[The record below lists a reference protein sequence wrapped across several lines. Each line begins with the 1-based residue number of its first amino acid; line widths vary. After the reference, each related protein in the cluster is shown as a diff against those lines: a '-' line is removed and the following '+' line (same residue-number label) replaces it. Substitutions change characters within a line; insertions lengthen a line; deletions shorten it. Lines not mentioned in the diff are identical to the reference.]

1 MIACVFPA
9 AALIIQSGNM
19 SNPKTILIVDDSRV
33 SRMMIRSLI
42 LAKHPD
48 WQVEEVASG
57 EEALE
62 KIRTLVP
69 HLITL
74 DINMP
79 GMGGIAAAEAL
90 LQECP
95 GTRIVL
101 LSGNIQESSH
111 RKAAQMGVGFVEKPI
126 TESCV
131 ANVLAYL
138 ER

>member
-1 MIACVFPA
+1 
-9 AALIIQSGNM
+9 
-19 SNPKTILIVDDSRV
+19 
-33 SRMMIRSLI
+33 MMIRSLI

-48 WQVEEVASG
+48 WVMEEAASG

-62 KIRTLVP
+62 KVRTIVP
-69 HLITL
+69 QLITL

-79 GMGGIAAAEAL
+79 GMGGIAAAQEL
-90 LQECP
+90 LHECP
-95 GTRIVL
+95 GARIVL

-138 ER
+138 EK

>member
-1 MIACVFPA
+1 
-9 AALIIQSGNM
+9 M
-19 SNPKTILIVDDSRV
+19 SDIKTVLIVDDSRV
-33 SRMMIRSLI
+33 SRMMIRAMI
-42 LAKHPD
+42 LDKHPD
-48 WQVEEVASG
+48 WVVEEATSG

-62 KIRTLVP
+62 KIHTLVP

-90 LQECP
+90 LKKCP
-95 GTRIVL
+95 GAKIVL
-101 LSGNIQESSH
+101 LTGNIQESSH
-111 RKAAQMGVGFVEKPI
+111 RKAEHLGVGFVEKPI

-138 ER
+138 EK

>member
-1 MIACVFPA
+1 
-9 AALIIQSGNM
+9 M
-19 SNPKTILIVDDSRV
+19 SNIKTVLIVDDSRV
-33 SRMMIRSLI
+33 SRMLIRSLI

-48 WQVEEVASG
+48 WVMEEAVSG

-62 KIRTLVP
+62 KVRTVVP
-69 HLITL
+69 QLITL

-79 GMGGIAAAEAL
+79 GMGGIAAAEML
-90 LQECP
+90 VKECP
-95 GTRIVL
+95 GVRVVL

-111 RKAAQMGVGFVEKPI
+111 RKAEQLGVGFVEKPI

-138 ER
+138 DK